1 MRIGSSLPSPA
12 RPANRLTVPATFFR
26 ACVLV
31 DQTALHR
38 DWRYRA
44 PHGLGYRAGVVS
56 TVTFMHRL
64 EDVEA
69 LERRLREEVL
79 TANLSGTTVTSA
91 DGRFQV
97 LRVLDHG
104 ASSVVCEALD
114 TKLNRR
120 VALKLFPGL
129 ADDRL
134 ARGVKREAQGLA
146 GVSHPNIVIV
156 HDFDVLKLMPGEH
169 RCFFVAMEL
178 GVPLK
183 KWLEEAPR
191 SHEEILATFRRVG
204 EGLAAIHAAGFVYR
218 DFKPGNVV
226 LVAGVP
232 KIVDFGLALSAAAGG
247 DARRARVGTPAF
259 MSPEAL
265 AGRPQDPRS
274 DQFSF
279 AAALWK
285 ALCGALPY
293 DPSSEDP
300 AQRRPLHPPKA
311 PLPEPVLEALR
322 RALDPVPER
331 RFPDMPALLAAL
343 PSLDPGRSTSATGPA
358 MAVGIDID
366 ATTEL
371 APVRPPARRS
381 LAPWLAFPVVGALSV
396 GGVLAAM
403 GFWDTPQATEEEVS
417 EGEAPEARES
427 PVAQPS
433 GAECP
438 DVDALTGSWRFSAVA
453 EWAEQ
458 SGHLGRV
465 GRYTLELT
473 RDGSPCGLWVDLRK
487 LGNDDIVYSQPR
499 SDRQRVDVVWSPPFT
514 GGFSGRFNPRK
525 AGEAAS
531 AHTYEFSFII
541 DGDRLYGDFH
551 AEAAGGKQRFAG
563 VIRGARASAK
573 DAPADGP
580 LPCSALCGARCL
592 GAEAAAECRQACTSD
607 AWAAHTCPAPDPTV
621 TIGLPAKTGA
631 CRDAKAYAGRWL
643 FLARD
648 RASREQRAY
657 EVELRV
663 AGCDLVVASAQDSD
677 RAAVPFEG
685 KGHVDGSG
693 LWQLELT
700 SGRSARER
708 VRHVWS
714 LVGRDP
720 AFGEFTAHH
729 GQERLAAGVLAAYR
743 RP

>member
-1 MRIGSSLPSPA
+1 M
-12 RPANRLTVPATFFR
+12 
-26 ACVLV
+26 
-31 DQTALHR
+31 
-38 DWRYRA
+38 
-44 PHGLGYRAGVVS
+44 S

-79 TANLSGTTVTSA
+79 TANLAGTAVTST
-91 DGRFQV
+91 DGKFQV

-114 TKLNRR
+114 TKLKRR

-134 ARGVKREAQGLA
+134 ARGVKREAQDLA

-156 HDFDVLKLMPGEH
+156 HDFDVLKLVPGEH

-183 KWLEEAPR
+183 NWLEEATR
-191 SHEEILATFRRVG
+191 SHEEILATFKRVG
-204 EGLAAIHAAGFVYR
+204 EGLAAIHAAGIVYR

-265 AGRPQDPRS
+265 AGQPQDARS

-293 DPSSEDP
+293 DPGSDDP
-300 AQRRPLHPPKA
+300 GQRRPLHAPKV
-311 PLPEPVLEALR
+311 PLPAPVLEALR
-322 RALDPVPER
+322 RALDPVPAR

-343 PSLDPGRSTSATGPA
+343 PLTEPARASSATGPA
-358 MAVGIDID
+358 PALGIDVD
-366 ATTEL
+366 STTEL
-371 APVRPPARRS
+371 VPMRRS
-381 LAPWLAFPVVGALSV
+381 TRRSVAPWLAFPAVGALSV
-396 GGVLAAM
+396 GGVLTAM
-403 GFWDTPQATEEEVS
+403 GFWDAPPATEL
-417 EGEAPEARES
+417 EAPASEELEVMES
-427 PVAQPS
+427 PAARPTTAD
-433 GAECP
+433 AECP
-438 DVDALTGSWRFSAVA
+438 DVDSVVGAWRFSATA

-458 SGHLGRV
+458 IVHLGKV

-473 RDGSPCGLWVDLRK
+473 RDSSPCGLWVDLRK
-487 LGNDDIVYSQPR
+487 LGNDGIVYPQPR
-499 SDRQRVDVVWSPPFT
+499 SDRQRVEVAWARPFT
-514 GGFSGRFNPRK
+514 GAFAGRFSPRK
-525 AGEAAS
+525 AGEATAD
-531 AHTYEFSFII
+531 HTYEFSFIV
-541 DGDRLYGDFH
+541 DGDRLHGDFH
-551 AEAAGGKQRFAG
+551 AEATDGKQRFSG
-563 VIRGARASAK
+563 VVRGARPRVQ
-573 DAPADGP
+573 DAPTDD
-580 LPCSALCGARCL
+580 LPCTALCGARCL
-592 GAEAAAECRQACTSD
+592 GAEATAECRQACTGD
-607 AWAAHTCPAPDPTV
+607 AWAAPTCQAPDPTA

-631 CRDAKAYAGRWL
+631 CRDARGFAGRWL

-648 RASREQRAY
+648 RTSREQRAY
-657 EVELRV
+657 EVELGA
-663 AGCDLVVASAQDSD
+663 AGCDLVIASARD
-677 RAAVPFEG
+677 RERPDVRFDG
-685 KGHVDGSG
+685 KGRVDGSG
-693 LWQLELT
+693 LWQIELT

-714 LVGRDP
+714 LVGRDF
-720 AFGEFTAHH
+720 AFGEFTARH
-729 GQERLAAGVLAAYR
+729 GDEHLAAGVLAAYR